1 MCTKVKS
8 GFLSVTCFMA
18 DCSLENCVLETE
30 GRERKVAASIMRVL
44 F

>member
-1 MCTKVKS
+1 
-8 GFLSVTCFMA
+8 MA